1 MVNKMKITYFPLID
15 NHRTALFYPT
25 DSCRYPSQ
33 DILIATRADFSMG
46 GFGLSPGLDRK
57 KVSLNASKVGNHL
70 SLFLELFEKNL
81 PHQMT
86 GLNDLGIG
94 NTIINIDA
102 LPPA

>member
-1 MVNKMKITYFPLID
+1 MVNRIKITYFPLID
-15 NHRTALFYPT
+15 NHRTDLYYPT

-46 GFGLSPGLDRK
+46 GFGLSPGLGRK

-70 SLFLELFEKNL
+70 PFFLKLFEENL
-81 PHQMT
+81 RHQVT
-86 GLNDLGIG
+86 GLNYLGIC